1 MSPASDS
8 KSCIPS
14 IIHADEPAVSAG
26 ASAMLVPMIRLLR
39 PALPAALIVCA
50 LLAANRVA
58 HSSALPSVPPSVP
71 PPAPADSRPTPVPG
85 IVEVRRG
92 ADIVYMT
99 NDGQY
104 VFTGDLYQLSTRNN
118 LSEARRRELRTQLI
132 NALPESQMVIFSPPR
147 PKYTVTVFTDVDCGY
162 CRELHRQIADYNRL
176 GVRVRYMF
184 FPRTGPNT
192 DSWHKAEQVWC
203 SADRKAALT
212 RAKLGEELD
221 TRPCSATPV
230 AQEYALGKALGIEGT
245 PGIYADNGAL
255 LGGYLPPDALLAA
268 LAQQDSAT
276 GPASNLVS
284 PAGR

>member
-1 MSPASDS
+1 
-8 KSCIPS
+8 
-14 IIHADEPAVSAG
+14 
-26 ASAMLVPMIRLLR
+26 MLVPMIRLPR
-39 PALPAALIVCA
+39 TASRAASLVCL
-50 LLAANRVA
+50 LLAAGGAERSVA
-58 HSSALPSVPPSVP
+58 APSVSPPAGPPS
-71 PPAPADSRPTPVPG
+71 APADSRPTPVPG

-132 NALPESQMVIFSPPR
+132 NALPESQMVIFSPPS

-162 CRELHRQIADYNRL
+162 CRELHRQIAEYNRL

-212 RAKLGEELD
+212 RAKLGEDLD
-221 TRPCSATPV
+221 ARPCATTPV

-245 PGIYADNGAL
+245 PGIYAANGAL

-268 LAQQDSAT
+268 LAQQDSAA

>member
-1 MSPASDS
+1 
-8 KSCIPS
+8 
-14 IIHADEPAVSAG
+14 V
-26 ASAMLVPMIRLLR
+26 
-39 PALPAALIVCA
+39 LIGCA
-50 LLAANRVA
+50 LLAAGRMA
-58 HSSALPSVPPSVP
+58 HPSAPPTVPPS
-71 PPAPADSRPTPVPG
+71 APADSRPTPVPG

-132 NALPESQMVIFSPPR
+132 NALPESQMVIFSPAA
-147 PKYTVTVFTDVDCGY
+147 PKYTVTVFTDVDCVY

-192 DSWHKAEQVWC
+192 DSWRKAEQVWC

-212 RAKLGEELD
+212 RAKLGEDLD
-221 TRPCSATPV
+221 ARPCSATPV

-245 PGIYADNGAL
+245 PGIYAANGAL

-268 LAQQDSAT
+268 LTQQDSAT
-276 GPASNLVS
+276 GPVSNLVS
-284 PAGR
+284 PAGH